1 MIRSR
6 EAHEMTDQKL
16 NIFIAGVGG
25 QGTVLASDVIAE
37 VGIRQGLDAK
47 KSDILGL
54 AVRGGSVFSHVR
66 WAPKVDAPVM
76 DQGDAD
82 YLVGFEL
89 LEAYRQSS
97 YLKPGGVVL
106 INDGRID
113 PMTVSSGQAVYPDKE
128 RILGD
133 LQHTASQVHL
143 VPALD
148 TALDLGNSKVLNIVL
163 LGSLAKLLG
172 HEASLWKAVIEGRV
186 PPKFKEL
193 NLEAFERGYGLAGA

>member
-1 MIRSR
+1 MKD
-6 EAHEMTDQKL
+6 TKL

-37 VGIRQGLDAK
+37 VGIRMGLDAK

-113 PMTVSSGQAVYPDKE
+113 PMTVSSGQAVYPAKS
-128 RILGD
+128 RILED
-133 LQHTASQVHL
+133 FEKSASRVHL
-143 VPALD
+143 VPGLQAS
-148 TALDLGNSKVLNIVL
+148 LDLGNSKVLNIVL
-163 LGSLAKLLG
+163 LGSLAALLG
-172 HEASLWKAVIEGRV
+172 HDPELWKSVVADRV

-193 NLEAFERGYGLAGA
+193 NLEAFDRGFSLTAA